1 MGSGYSGYA
10 HTEGAKNRFKPQE
23 LMEQLKHSGVKYT
36 EKDVVLVTKNY
47 DNKLLWLEK
56 GNEQSGLKHI
66 MDGHKNNF
74 IGINVPALIKTLT
87 KQKPISHYEK
97 NEGKQL
103 SDVYIYK
110 KNGKTYLLAYGD
122 NGYIVTFFRISGGK
136 YV

>member
-1 MGSGYSGYA
+1 MGSGYNGYG
-10 HTEGAKNRFKPQE
+10 HTEGAKNRFKPQG

-74 IGINVPALIKTLT
+74 KGINVPALIKTLA

-122 NGYIVTFFRISGGK
+122 NGYIVTFYRISGGK